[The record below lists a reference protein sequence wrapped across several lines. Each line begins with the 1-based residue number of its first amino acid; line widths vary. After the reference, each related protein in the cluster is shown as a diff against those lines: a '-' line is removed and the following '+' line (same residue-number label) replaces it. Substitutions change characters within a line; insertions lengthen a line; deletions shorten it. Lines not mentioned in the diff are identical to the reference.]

1 MLKVLMSHWIFLMIF
16 FLSLLIV
23 FAKKRNNNGY
33 NLIFM
38 NQVISIFASMA
49 IVCYMMYTV
58 SPEVIEQ
65 FHSPYLYI
73 TNIFVIVG
81 IIRYLQIIFVEVK
94 NYSPVKVLLKD
105 QFIQLCIL
113 GWGISFVLLCCCSS
127 RFRESPAIL

>member
-1 MLKVLMSHWIFLMIF
+1 MSILMSHWIILMII
-16 FLSLLIV
+16 FLALLVV
-23 FAKKRNNNGY
+23 FAKKRNNAGY

-38 NQVISIFASMA
+38 NQVISMMASMT

-58 SPEVIEQ
+58 SPEVIEY

-94 NYSPVKVLLKD
+94 NRSPTEILMKD
-105 QFIQLCIL
+105 RFIQLCII
-113 GWGISFVLLCCCSS
+113 GWGIAWGF
-127 RFRESPAIL
+127 AIN

>member
-16 FLSLLIV
+16 FLSLLII

-58 SPEVIEQ
+58 SPEVIEY
-65 FHSPYLYI
+65 FHSSYLYI

-94 NYSPVKVLLKD
+94 NRSPVKVLLKD
-105 QFIQLCIL
+105 HFIQLCIL
-113 GWGISFVLLCCCSS
+113 GWGISFVFLCC
-127 RFRESPAIL
+127 FI

>member
-1 MLKVLMSHWIFLMIF
+1 MLKVLMFHWIILMIF

-58 SPEVIEQ
+58 SPEVIEY
-65 FHSPYLYI
+65 FHSSYLYI

-94 NYSPVKVLLKD
+94 NRSPVKVLLKD
-105 QFIQLCIL
+105 HFIQLCIL
-113 GWGISFVLLCCCSS
+113 GWGISFVFLCC
-127 RFRESPAIL
+127 FI

>member
-1 MLKVLMSHWIFLMIF
+1 MISILMSHWIILMII
-16 FLSLLIV
+16 FLALLVV
-23 FAKKRNNNGY
+23 FAKKRNNAGY

-38 NQVISIFASMA
+38 NQVISMMASMT

-58 SPEVIEQ
+58 SPEVIEY

-94 NYSPVKVLLKD
+94 NRSPTEVLMKD
-105 QFIQLCIL
+105 RFIQLCII
-113 GWGISFVLLCCCSS
+113 GWGIAWGV
-127 RFRESPAIL
+127 AIN

>member
-1 MLKVLMSHWIFLMIF
+1 MLKVLMSHWIILMIF
-16 FLSLLIV
+16 FLLLLIV

-58 SPEVIEQ
+58 SPEVIEY
-65 FHSPYLYI
+65 FHSSYLYI

-94 NYSPVKVLLKD
+94 NRSPVKVLLKD
-105 QFIQLCIL
+105 HFIQLCIL
-113 GWGISFVLLCCCSS
+113 GWGISFVFLCC
-127 RFRESPAIL
+127 FI

>member
-1 MLKVLMSHWIFLMIF
+1 MLKVLMSHWIILMIF

-58 SPEVIEQ
+58 SPEVIEY
-65 FHSPYLYI
+65 FHSSYLYI

-94 NYSPVKVLLKD
+94 NRSPVKVLLKD
-105 QFIQLCIL
+105 HFIQLCIL
-113 GWGISFVLLCCCSS
+113 GWGISFVLLC
-127 RFRESPAIL
+127 RFI

>member
-1 MLKVLMSHWIFLMIF
+1 MVDLLMSHWIILMII
-16 FLSLLIV
+16 FLALLVV
-23 FAKKRNNNGY
+23 FAKKRNNAGY

-38 NQVISIFASMA
+38 NQVISMMASMT

-58 SPEVIEQ
+58 SPEVIEY

-94 NYSPVKVLLKD
+94 NRSPTEVLMKD
-105 QFIQLCIL
+105 RFIQLCII
-113 GWGISFVLLCCCSS
+113 GWGIAWGF
-127 RFRESPAIL
+127 AIN

>member
-1 MLKVLMSHWIFLMIF
+1 MELYFSHWIILMII
-16 FLSLLIV
+16 FLALLIV
-23 FAKKRNNNGY
+23 FAKRRNKDGCNPT
-33 NLIFM
+33 FM
-38 NQVISIFASMA
+38 NQVISILASMT

-58 SPEVIEQ
+58 SPEVIEH
-65 FHSPYLYI
+65 FHCPYLYI

-113 GWGISFVLLCCCSS
+113 GWGISFVFLCC
-127 RFRESPAIL
+127 FI

>member
-1 MLKVLMSHWIFLMIF
+1 MSILMSHWIILMII
-16 FLSLLIV
+16 FLALLVV
-23 FAKKRNNNGY
+23 FAKKRNNAGY

-38 NQVISIFASMA
+38 NQVISMMASMT

-58 SPEVIEQ
+58 SPEVIEY

-94 NYSPVKVLLKD
+94 NRSPTEVLMKD
-105 QFIQLCIL
+105 RFIQLCII
-113 GWGISFVLLCCCSS
+113 GWGIAWGF
-127 RFRESPAIL
+127 AIN

>member
-1 MLKVLMSHWIFLMIF
+1 MISILMSHWIILMII
-16 FLSLLIV
+16 FLALLVV
-23 FAKKRNNNGY
+23 FAKKRNNAGY

-38 NQVISIFASMA
+38 NQVISMMASMT

-58 SPEVIEQ
+58 SPEVIEY

-94 NYSPVKVLLKD
+94 NRSPTEVLMKD
-105 QFIQLCIL
+105 RFIQLCII
-113 GWGISFVLLCCCSS
+113 GWGIAWGF
-127 RFRESPAIL
+127 AIN